1 MDRIEIASLEHAGR
15 AAMAWV
21 PEIADHRSPYAALVA
36 ATLPAAGILAVAATL
51 LLAVL

>member
-1 MDRIEIASLEHAGR
+1 MDRTEIATLEHAGR

-21 PEIADHRSPYAALVA
+21 PEIAHRRNPYSTLVA